1 VALIA
6 IALPC
11 VASEPAYGVKQAEER
26 IIDLPQD
33 GNKLYVTVI
42 GDSADSKTQKVVG
55 WFSTNPELRNIRAKT
70 HFNVIPTKTELFR
83 DRYAATVAETPCI
96 RVQDADGVVLYQC
109 SGDKVPYSAEAT
121 AKAIN
126 TQCWERWRQ
135 RHQPKPIVEPAP
147 VPAPEPEPVV
157 VQPDVEPEPEPEAS
171 FPWGWLV
178 GLVGAGLAVGGLIGF
193 IREYKKLYR
202 SAK

>member
-1 VALIA
+1 MFRTLLALVALIA

-83 DRYAATVAETPCI
+83 ERYAATVTSNCVAC
-96 RVQDADGVVLYQC
+96 L
-109 SGDKVPYSAEAT
+109 AT
-121 AKAIN
+121 ASA
-126 TQCWERWRQ
+126 
-135 RHQPKPIVEPAP
+135 
-147 VPAPEPEPVV
+147 
-157 VQPDVEPEPEPEAS
+157 AS
-171 FPWGWLV
+171 PHC
-178 GLVGAGLAVGGLIGF
+178 
-193 IREYKKLYR
+193 
-202 SAK
+202 